1 MADEIEILQRLK
13 EKWSSAFY
21 ITVTDRVA
29 RRKATR
35 IVRFERGFVREKNGE
50 RVPQVARVV
59 RHVYARACETS
70 P

>member
-21 ITVTDRVA
+21 ITDRVA
-29 RRKATR
+29 LRKATR

-59 RHVYARACETS
+59 RHVYARACERS